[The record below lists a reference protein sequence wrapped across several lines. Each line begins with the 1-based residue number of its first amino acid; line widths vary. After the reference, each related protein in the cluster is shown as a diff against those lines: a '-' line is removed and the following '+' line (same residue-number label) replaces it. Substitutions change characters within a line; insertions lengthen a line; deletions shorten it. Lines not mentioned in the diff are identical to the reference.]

1 VAAGPLD
8 LARRVGRFAAEGG
21 AAPGGAALD
30 QFLWGLAQV
39 ARGAR
44 LLATDRALLRAAA
57 LPTALTL
64 GGAAALSAL
73 VASQREG
80 HFFDGAFAL
89 FVAISSMPP
98 SILWR
103 QWVRVGLESRRA
115 AGATPGEE
123 ERPGEP
129 YLRLL
134 LREGVKTVRQ
144 GALVA
149 FGLLPV
155 AVAVELVP
163 WVGHGVTVAVGA
175 AWAWYWVVLDALEI
189 PVELR
194 PGKLDAGPPT
204 WFERALGAAGARS
217 RWLLPLSAAGRLS
230 GSLARPWRH
239 QAAFTERHPWP
250 SAGFALAAVAF
261 LAIPVVG
268 VFFRAVAIAA
278 ATRLVVEREE
288 RAASPE
294 PADGPGDRPPS
305 GPGAPR
311 ERPRGG

>member
-1 VAAGPLD
+1 MAAGPPD
-8 LARRVGRFAAEGG
+8 LARRVRRFAAEGG
-21 AAPGGAALD
+21 AAPGDAALD
-30 QFLWGLAQV
+30 QLLWGLAQV
-39 ARGAR
+39 GRGAR

-64 GGAAALSAL
+64 GGAAALAAL
-73 VASQREG
+73 LASQHEG
-80 HFFDGAFAL
+80 HLLDGAFAL

-103 QWVRVGLESRRA
+103 QWVRVGLEARRA
-115 AGATPGEE
+115 AGAPPGEE

-129 YLRLL
+129 YLRVL
-134 LREGVKTVRQ
+134 LREGVKTLRQ

-155 AVAVELVP
+155 AAVVELVP
-163 WVGHGVTVAVGA
+163 WVGHWVTVAVGA

-194 PGKLDAGPPT
+194 PGKLDTGPPT

-230 GSLARPWRH
+230 GRLARPWRH
-239 QAAFTERHPWP
+239 EAALTERHPWT

-261 LAIPVVG
+261 LALPVVG

-278 ATRLVVEREE
+278 ATLLVVDGEA
-288 RAASPE
+288 RAAGPGSV
-294 PADGPGDRPPS
+294 DGPAEPPPA
-305 GPGAPR
+305 G
-311 ERPRGG
+311 